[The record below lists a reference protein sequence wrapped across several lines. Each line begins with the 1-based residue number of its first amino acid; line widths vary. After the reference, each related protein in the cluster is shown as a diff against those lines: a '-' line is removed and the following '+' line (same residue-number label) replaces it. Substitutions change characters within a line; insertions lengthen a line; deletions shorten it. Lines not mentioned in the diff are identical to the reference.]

1 MNNFK
6 KMVLA
11 CGACMTF
18 GMSAAQA
25 ELVTNGGFETGDF
38 SGWTAVSNGGTSGC
52 QVNLWSV
59 NSTGAQGC
67 DGNGTNVSAP
77 ISGNFA
83 AFNTYD
89 GTDTNYTL
97 SQTLVLPGSIGN
109 ATLSFM
115 NEYHMSYSGSP
126 RTFRIDLYDATNTVL
141 LANFFSQSPDYF
153 ANVGWTTHNLNVS
166 AALAPQAGNTVTL
179 RFSNIIPDAYTGPAG
194 FGLDNISLTSD
205 VPEPASMALLAA
217 GLMGLGLARRRAVK
231 KA

>member
-11 CGACMTF
+11 FGACMTF
-18 GMSAAQA
+18 GLSAAHA

-52 QVNLWSV
+52 RVNLWSV
-59 NSTGAQGC
+59 NATGAHGC
-67 DGNGTNVSAP
+67 SGNGTVVSAP

-89 GTDTNYTL
+89 GTNANYTL
-97 SQTLVLPGSIGN
+97 SQTIVVPGSIAT

-115 NEYHMSYSGSP
+115 NEYRMSYSGTP
-126 RTFRIDLYDATNTVL
+126 RTFRIDLYDATNTVM
-141 LANFFSQSPDYF
+141 LANFFLETAGF
-153 ANVGWTTHNLNVS
+153 NANVGWTTHNVDVS
-166 AALAPQAGNTVTL
+166 ALLASQAGNTVTL
-179 RFSNIIPDAYTGPAG
+179 RLSNIIPQAYTGPAG
-194 FGLDNISLTSD
+194 FGLDDISLSTD
-205 VPEPASMALLAA
+205 VPEPASMALLAV
-217 GLMGLGLARRRAVK
+217 GLMGLGVARRRAVK